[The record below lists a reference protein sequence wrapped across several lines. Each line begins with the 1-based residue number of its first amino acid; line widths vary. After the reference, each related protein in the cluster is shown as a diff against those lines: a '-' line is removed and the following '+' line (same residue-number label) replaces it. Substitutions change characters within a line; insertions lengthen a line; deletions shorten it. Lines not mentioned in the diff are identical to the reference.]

1 MNKKGQGGLSMDTII
16 IAVIAIIVLLLIVTF
31 FTGGM
36 ATIFGKIRNVFS
48 GGTGGYDVDLAKNNC
63 QNYCERAQLLKTPAE
78 VQNHVYCTQEFKI
91 QGADGKLYWQ
101 NCWSGTTQVT
111 CQGLAGSCKKLQ
123 GMHDS
128 GSLVDVEPLK

>member
-48 GGTGGYDVDLAKNNC
+48 GGTAGYDIDLAKKNC
-63 QNYCERAQLLKTPAE
+63 ESYCERAQGLTDIKEKRSST
-78 VQNHVYCTQEFKI
+78 YCTYTFKI
-91 QGADGKLYWQ
+91 DTSNPKDGKIGQGEDNIRCVDPPINYQ
-101 NCWSGTTQVT
+101 CSGISKNDCGDQPATV
-111 CQGLAGSCKKLQ
+111 
-123 GMHDS
+123 MR
-128 GSLVDVEPLK
+128 